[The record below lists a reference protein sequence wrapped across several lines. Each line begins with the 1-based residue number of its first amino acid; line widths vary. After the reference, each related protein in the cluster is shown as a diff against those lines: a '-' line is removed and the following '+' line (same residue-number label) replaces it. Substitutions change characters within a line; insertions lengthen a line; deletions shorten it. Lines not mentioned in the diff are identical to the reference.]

1 MMHSEID
8 LNMFYCILLRY
19 RHLKKLLQSVY
30 TGMADPSAEVRGAAM
45 FALGQFSD
53 YLQVSEIVVFM
64 FYR

>member
-1 MMHSEID
+1 
-8 LNMFYCILLRY
+8 MFYRILLRY